1 MLHIND
7 LTYRIGPRVL
17 FDQATV
23 AISEGHRV
31 GLVGRNGTGK
41 TTLFKLILGEIS
53 GDDGAIQIQ
62 KNWRVGTVAQ
72 EAPSGDESL
81 ISTVLAADQELTEL
95 NARAETA
102 TDPQEIAEIH
112 TRLADIDAQTAP
124 ARAARIL
131 AGLGFDEE
139 AQNRGCTEFSG
150 GWRMRVALAATLFA
164 RPDLLLLD
172 EPTNHLDL
180 EAALWLEG
188 YLASWKGTVLIISHD
203 RTLLNKVVTEIIHL
217 DNCKLNRYTGGYDQ
231 FEKTRRERQNL
242 DAKLRAKQIA
252 ERQKIEAF
260 VDRFRAKAS
269 KARQA
274 QSRVKMLERMEPI
287 ASAAT
292 EQTVTFKFPNPTPL
306 SPPLITLE
314 ELDVGYEEGNPIL
327 RNLDVRIDMDDR
339 IGLLGANGNG
349 KSTLVKLLADR
360 LKPMSG
366 KVRKSSKLKVGYFA
380 QHQTDELTMSETPFD
395 HASRAMPMATQSK
408 VRAHLGSFGFSGD
421 KADTACENLSGG
433 EKARLL
439 FALMS
444 LEAPHVLLLDEP
456 TNHLD
461 VDAREA
467 LVQALNLYDG
477 AVILVSHD
485 AHLLELSCD
494 RLWLVGDK
502 TVQTFEGDLG
512 DYRKLLVE
520 QRRDQRR
527 EQRNNQSSDTANKT
541 NRKQQRQDRAALRAE
556 TAELRKSVKA
566 AEKNL
571 EKLAAKRDALEKRLS
586 DPEVYEGPTSQL
598 MELQVQLGDV
608 KSKMTETEEKWLE
621 MSDALEQA
629 G

>member
-7 LTYRIGPRVL
+7 LTYRIGARVL
-17 FDQATV
+17 FDQASV
-23 AISEGHRV
+23 AIADGHRV
-31 GLVGRNGTGK
+31 GLVGRNGSGK

-53 GDDGAIQIQ
+53 GDDGAIQIR
-62 KNWRVGTVAQ
+62 KSMSVGTVAQ
-72 EAPSGDESL
+72 EAPSGDETL
-81 ISTVLAADQELTEL
+81 ISTVLAADQELSDL

-102 TDPQEIAEIH
+102 TDPQDIAEIH

-188 YLASWKGTVLIISHD
+188 YLAAWQGTIVIISHD
-203 RTLLNKVVTEIIHL
+203 RTLLNKVVTQIIHL
-217 DNCKLNRYTGGYDQ
+217 DECKLNRYTGGYDQ
-231 FEKTRRERQNL
+231 FENTRRERQNL
-242 DAKLRAKQIA
+242 DAKLRMKQIA

-292 EQTVTFKFPNPTPL
+292 EQTVTFKFPNPPPL

-314 ELDVGYEEGNPIL
+314 ELDVGYVEDNPIL
-327 RNLDVRIDMDDR
+327 RKLDLRIDMDDR

-360 LKPMSG
+360 LKPMAG
-366 KVRKSSKLKVGYFA
+366 KLRKSSKLRIGYFA
-380 QHQTDELTMSETPFD
+380 QHQTDELTMDQTPYD
-395 HASRAMPMATQSK
+395 HAARAMPMAPMAK
-408 VRAHLGSFGFSGD
+408 VRGHLGSFGFSGD
-421 KADTACENLSGG
+421 KANTACENLSGG

-467 LVQALNLYDG
+467 LVQALNAYDG

-494 RLWLVGDK
+494 RLWQVGDGN
-502 TVQTFEGDLG
+502 VSPFEGDLG
-512 DYRKLLVE
+512 DYRKMLIE

-527 EQRNNQSSDTANKT
+527 AQKSDQKSDGPKI
-541 NRKQQRQDRAALRAE
+541 NRKQQRKERAALRAE
-556 TAELRKSVKA
+556 TAELRKSVKS
-566 AEKNL
+566 AEKHL
-571 EKLAAKRDALEKRLS
+571 EQLTSKRDELEKRLS
-586 DPEVYEGPTSQL
+586 STDAYEGSTSKL
-598 MELQVQLGDV
+598 MELQVQLGDI
-608 KSKMTETEEKWLE
+608 KNEMAIAEERWLE
-621 MSDALEQA
+621 MSDTLEKA